1 MDEIWFEFI
10 VNKLNI
16 DDDFVINLSIEK
28 TEIKL
33 VGFIR
38 VRSKNKVFNLI
49 KGLVVSVGDRIKKIQ
64 S

>member
-1 MDEIWFEFI
+1 MYAKTTLS
-10 VNKLNI
+10 NKLNK

-28 TEIKL
+28 TESKL